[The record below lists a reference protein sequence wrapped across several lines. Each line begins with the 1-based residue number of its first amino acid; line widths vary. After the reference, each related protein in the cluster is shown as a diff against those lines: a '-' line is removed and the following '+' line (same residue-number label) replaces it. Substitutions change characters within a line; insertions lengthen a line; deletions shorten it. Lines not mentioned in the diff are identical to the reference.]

1 MSVTALIC
9 IAAPAALGVREVALW
24 RDRLDLRKVY
34 YARAKLRAEE
44 LKRPLVVVG
53 DPDGGP
59 TNPGPIYG
67 DMCVDLT
74 GCPVAP
80 RGVRADISKS
90 HAIPMA
96 DDSAVVAVFCV
107 LELVPDI
114 DAAWKEIMRVAG
126 SPKNVFVVA
135 MQPSSFS
142 AWFYRGVQW
151 VITDA
156 PPTADTIV
164 YKSAQ
169 IGRDPIDPRKLL
181 VHP

>member
-1 MSVTALIC
+1 LIAC
-9 IAAPAALGVREVALW
+9 VAAPVVLGVREVVLW
-24 RDRLDLRKVY
+24 SDRLDLRKTY
-34 YARAKLRAEE
+34 YTLAKVRAEN

-59 TNPGPIYG
+59 TNPGQLYG
-67 DMCVDLT
+67 DLCVDLT

-80 RGVRADISKS
+80 RGVRADISKAN
-90 HAIPMA
+90 AIPMP

-142 AWFYRGVQW
+142 AWLYHGVHW
-151 VITDA
+151 IVSDA
-156 PPTADTIV
+156 PPTADALA
-164 YKSAQ
+164 YRSAQ
-169 IGRDPIDPRKLL
+169 IGRDPIDPHELL
-181 VHP
+181 VHV